1 MERNSKSDELE
12 LIIWMQ
18 MISAFWDSG
27 NEHMI
32 FCDILIYSWVYVLRL
47 RYLFKFL
54 NVSLIQSVI
63 KIKKKKVC
71 FFFFF
76 LPWHTACGILAPQS
90 GVNLYPLYWKHEV
103 LTNEPPGKS
112 PSLFSIQAHFLSRW
126 QREIVISP
134 FFLCKIPGAGK
145 HRPGCAP
152 SAVWGRGKVSAPKC
166 LPQ

>member
-1 MERNSKSDELE
+1 MEGNSKSDELE

-32 FCDILIYSWVYVLRL
+32 FCDILIYSWVYVMRL

-63 KIKKKKVC
+63 KIKKKKKL

-76 LPWHTACGILAPQS
+76 SLKVWPNNGLFSSSA
-90 GVNLYPLYWKHEV
+90 V
-103 LTNEPPGKS
+103 LTWFDMCISIGWTYDVLNKDINVSNQFLLVWSSIFISG
-112 PSLFSIQAHFLSRW
+112 FSWGIQIRMNFKTK
-126 QREIVISP
+126 P
-134 FFLCKIPGAGK
+134 F
-145 HRPGCAP
+145 
-152 SAVWGRGKVSAPKC
+152 
-166 LPQ
+166 